1 MAGTIGRARNEQA
14 EPFPSTSQ
22 KVFKSL
28 HEASLASITLGKRT
42 YSELNITEQEGERP
56 STQGLGSAALRF
68 GNKTL
73 RTSPLILSKP
83 STPIEHSEDEA
94 AMKAR
99 PPTRNDQPGDNNIR
113 YKLGDKDY
121 TDHQLSG
128 NHVDNY
134 KQVLHD
140 DRSTFLKPPAL
151 STAGH
156 YTISK
161 DYTGGE
167 EVRRSHLLEIYGR
180 KCGAKRGS
188 LVFAKQQ
195 EEEARKNQIRIPRMD
210 NTKIEPTPSP
220 GPDDTRQQ
228 GRVHESLQGA

>member
-1 MAGTIGRARNEQA
+1 MAGSIGRARNGQA

-28 HEASLASITLGKRT
+28 HEASLANITLGKRT
-42 YSELNITEQEGERP
+42 YSELNNTDQEGERP
-56 STQGLGSAALRF
+56 STQGLGSAAPGFR
-68 GNKTL
+68 NKIL
-73 RTSPLILSKP
+73 RTSPFNLSKP
-83 STPIEHSEDEA
+83 STPIENSGNEA

-121 TDHQLSG
+121 RDHQLSG
-128 NHVDNY
+128 NHEDNY
-134 KQVLHD
+134 RQLDHD

-161 DYTGGE
+161 DYTEGE

-188 LVFAKQQ
+188 LMFSKQQ
-195 EEEARKNQIRIPRMD
+195 EETRKDRLRVTMRD
-210 NTKIEPTPSP
+210 GTKIVPSP
-220 GPDDTRQQ
+220 SSEPDDTRQQ
-228 GRVHESLQGA
+228 GRVLQSLQGA